1 MKPKRSNFGSWLH
14 EEKLRL
20 IERLKEPNLHHQEI
34 MSLQGSQMT
43 IEKAIQRW
51 EESR

>member
-1 MKPKRSNFGSWLH
+1 MKPKRSNFGNWLR

-20 IERLKEPNLHHQEI
+20 IERLKEPKLLSQEI

-51 EESR
+51 EESK